1 MHRLQSL
8 KGKNPLPSYILTFE
22 TEYRSSKYA
31 YNDIKNNITSLVEKA
46 IQVRKSYR

>member
-1 MHRLQSL
+1 MESNLL
-8 KGKNPLPSYILTFE
+8 KVKNPLPSYIPTFE